1 MADEDNENTAPSG
14 PPGVSD
20 FDASQFAD
28 PAKNFQRRKFLGFSP
43 LLSQS
48 EQDALAEQFGLTEA
62 VRTLVCRG
70 VRPLVEL

>member
-14 PPGVSD
+14 PSGVSD

-48 EQDALAEQFGLTEA
+48 EQDALAENL
-62 VRTLVCRG
+62 VSYSKLVCRG

>member
-14 PPGVSD
+14 PSGVSD

-28 PAKNFQRRKFLGFSP
+28 PTKNFQRRKFLGFSP

-48 EQDALAEQFGLTEA
+48 EQDALAKN
-62 VRTLVCRG
+62 LVFLELLYRG